1 MTTLFST
8 VKTARP
14 ALALLGLGLAG
25 LAGCQPDIDSNSPAP
40 SAGTANFSRYIA
52 VGNSLTAGYADN
64 GLYLEGQQNSY
75 PSILAG
81 QFAQAGGGAFNQP
94 LFTTVQA
101 SGSGYLRLAAIT
113 AAGPVTATVPGTAG
127 RFTPTSAPYTKYLSR
142 VDNLG
147 VPGIQLSDIQTA
159 NFGNLAP
166 VRNYAASNF
175 NPYFERITPDG
186 SSDSYFQRVKAEV
199 AGTSGAPAATFFTCW
214 LGNND
219 VLGYAT
225 AGGAVAS
232 SGITRTDTF
241 NLKAVRIINALTAG
255 GAKGVVS
262 NIPDVTGI
270 PFFTTVGTAA
280 RATFAANNVPVA
292 AAPFVYTTG
301 ILAPGQ
307 ANTRVTTTL
316 SSIRDASG
324 SGNLLLTLTAS
335 PYISLYGQPT
345 GKYWRDFYAQAK
357 PGLPATI
364 PTLGVFLAA
373 LQVDTTKAFGQ
384 SSQNPFPSTLVLDAT
399 EQTAVATA
407 TTAYNTSLLN
417 AANAKGLA
425 FFDANSYF
433 RSIASSGIA
442 SNGVNNTA
450 DFIRG
455 NLFSL
460 DGVHPTPRGYALVA
474 NEIIKVINAKY
485 GSTLA
490 RVNGNDYRGVLLP

>member
-1 MTTLFST
+1 MTTLFSI
-8 VKTARP
+8 KTARP
-14 ALALLGLGLAG
+14 ALALFGLGVG
-25 LAGCQPDIDSNSPAP
+25 LAGCQANLDSSSPAP
-40 SAGTANFSRYIA
+40 SAGTANFSRYLA
-52 VGNSLTAGYADN
+52 VGNSLTAGYEDN

-94 LFTTVQA
+94 LFTTAQA
-101 SGSGYLRLAAIT
+101 SGSGYLRLT
-113 AAGPVTATVPGTAG
+113 GFSAAGSPILATVPGTAG
-127 RFTPTSAPYTKYLSR
+127 RFTPTAAPYTKYLSR

-147 VPGIQLSDIQTA
+147 VPGIQLNDIQTA
-159 NFGNLAP
+159 NLGSLAP
-166 VRNYAASNF
+166 ARTYTVSNF

-199 AGTSGAPAATFFTCW
+199 AGTSGVPAATFFTCW

-225 AGGAVAS
+225 AGGAVGAP
-232 SGITRTDTF
+232 TRTDTF
-241 NLKAVRIINALTAG
+241 NLKAARIVNALTAN

-270 PFFTTVGTAA
+270 PFFTTVGAAA
-280 RATFAANNVPVA
+280 RTSFAAASVPVTL
-292 AAPFVYTTG
+292 APFVYTTG
-301 ILAPGQ
+301 TLAPG
-307 ANTRVTTTL
+307 APNTRVVSTL
-316 SSIRDASG
+316 SNIRDASG
-324 SGNLLLTLTAS
+324 NGALLLTLTAS
-335 PYISLYGQPT
+335 PYIGLYGQPT

-357 PGLPATI
+357 PNLPATI
-364 PTLGVFLAA
+364 PTLGVFLAVLA
-373 LQVDTTKAFGQ
+373 VDTTKAFGQ

-399 EQTAVATA
+399 EQTTVATA
-407 TTAYNTSLLN
+407 TTAFNTSLLN

-425 FFDANSYF
+425 FFDANAYF
-433 RSIASSGIA
+433 RSIAASGIA
-442 SNGVNNTA
+442 TNGVNNTA
-450 DFIRG
+450 SFISG

-485 GSTLA
+485 GSTLSL
-490 RVNGNDYRGVLLP
+490 VNANDYRGIPLP

>member
-8 VKTARP
+8 KAARP
-14 ALALLGLGLAG
+14 ALALLGLGAG
-25 LAGCQPDIDSNSPAP
+25 LAGCQPNIDATSPAP
-40 SAGTANFSRYIA
+40 SAGSANFSRYIA

-75 PSILAG
+75 PAILAG

-94 LFTTVQA
+94 LFTTAQA
-101 SGSGYLRLAAIT
+101 SGSGYLRLSGFT
-113 AAGPVTATVPGTAG
+113 AAGSPITTTVPGTAG
-127 RFTPTSAPYTKYLSR
+127 RFSPTAAPYTKYLSR

-159 NFGNLAP
+159 NFGSLAP
-166 VRNYAASNF
+166 ARTYAASNF

-199 AGTSGAPAATFFTCW
+199 AGTSGVPAATFFTCW

-232 SGITRTDTF
+232 SSITRTDTF
-241 NLKAVRIINALTAG
+241 NLKAQRIVNALTAG

-270 PFFTTVGTAA
+270 PFFTTVGAAA
-280 RATFAANNVPVA
+280 RATLAAANVPS

-307 ANTRVTTTL
+307 ANTRVATTL
-316 SSIRDASG
+316 ASIRDASG
-324 SGNLLLTLTAS
+324 NGTLLLTLTAS
-335 PYISLYGQPT
+335 PYVGLYGQPT

-407 TTAYNTSLLN
+407 TTAFNTSLLN

-433 RSIASSGIA
+433 RGIA
-442 SNGVNNTA
+442 AGGTATNGVNNTA

-490 RVNGNDYRGVLLP
+490 LVNGNDYRGVPLP

>member
-1 MTTLFST
+1 MTTLFFT
-8 VKTARP
+8 KAARP
-14 ALALLGLGLAG
+14 ALALLGLGVG
-25 LAGCQPDIDSNSPAP
+25 LASCQANLDSTNPAP

-52 VGNSLTAGYADN
+52 VGNSLTAGYEDN

-94 LFTTVQA
+94 LFTTAQA

-127 RFTPTSAPYTKYLSR
+127 RFTPTAAPYTKYLNR

-159 NFGNLAP
+159 NFGSLAP

-199 AGTSGAPAATFFTCW
+199 AGTSGIPAATFFTCW

-225 AGGAVAS
+225 AGGAVAT

-280 RATFAANNVPVA
+280 RTTFAAANVPS

-307 ANTRVTTTL
+307 ANTRVATTL
-316 SSIRDASG
+316 ASIRDASG
-324 SGNLLLTLTAS
+324 NGNLLLTLTAS
-335 PYISLYGQPT
+335 PYIGLYGRPT

-357 PGLPATI
+357 PNLPATI
-364 PTLGVFLAA
+364 PTLGVFLTV

-384 SSQNPFPSTLVLDAT
+384 STQNPFPSTLVLDAT

-407 TTAYNTSLLN
+407 TTAFNTSLLN

-433 RSIASSGIA
+433 RSIAASGIA

-450 DFIRG
+450 NFISG

-460 DGVHPTPRGYALVA
+460 DGVHPTPRGYALIA
-474 NEIIKVINAKY
+474 NEIIKAINAKY
-485 GSTLA
+485 GSTLSL
-490 RVNGNDYRGVLLP
+490 VNGNDYRGVLLP